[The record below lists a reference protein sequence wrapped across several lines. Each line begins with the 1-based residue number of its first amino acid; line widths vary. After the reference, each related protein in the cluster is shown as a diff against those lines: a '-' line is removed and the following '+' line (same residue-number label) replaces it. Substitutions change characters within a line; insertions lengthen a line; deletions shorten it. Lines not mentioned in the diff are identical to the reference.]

1 MSGACP
7 PTRSN
12 GDEHWLATRRGFSWQ
27 VVFWAKEDD
36 AAALPAEA
44 RALMETFRVLDPA
57 LDGAGKGTVT
67 DVRCPELGYRTQLEG
82 LGWAN
87 WNDSTGNA
95 LMDFHALREHEALV
109 VLPLRFDPEPPD
121 LEALTRGLLATLDFQ
136 HTPEEEIESR
146 PWTPGHGG
154 TGTEL
159 QIERDVDGTR
169 FHYILRVA
177 RGKDSAHLIAGW
189 AAVAKGDLD
198 LVRRSL
204 DAIRGTI
211 RASRTRSSRS
221 RCRRKFNPH

>member
-1 MSGACP
+1 MPVACLSSVASMSGACP

-12 GDEHWLATRRGFSWQ
+12 DDEHWLATRRGFSWQ
-27 VVFWAKEDD
+27 VVFWAKEND

-67 DVRCPELGYRTQLEG
+67 DVRRPELGYRTHLEG

-169 FHYILRVA
+169 GNVVVLHFDFAAKAGTYPAARYAAFHESRDGARRV
-177 RGKDSAHLIAGW
+177 W
-189 AAVAKGDLD
+189 AKPL
-198 LVRRSL
+198 SW
-204 DAIRGTI
+204 
-211 RASRTRSSRS
+211 RT
-221 RCRRKFNPH
+221 K